1 MDGDGRFAAH
11 PRAKP
16 IVIIMSFIACV
27 PLPFPELLRPGNPL
41 VARVLYECKINII
54 GQSCGTT
61 SARLRSLTSPVDRV
75 SLLPILIAPVS
86 VGAGEAFALTCW
98 SRATYRPS
106 MLVSRNI
113 RLSGRKT
120 SIRLEPEFWAA
131 LDEIASKR
139 GVKRSAVIEDVQ
151 TDGSL
156 TSAVRVAVL
165 EEFRK

>member
-1 MDGDGRFAAH
+1 
-11 PRAKP
+11 
-16 IVIIMSFIACV
+16 
-27 PLPFPELLRPGNPL
+27 
-41 VARVLYECKINII
+41 
-54 GQSCGTT
+54 
-61 SARLRSLTSPVDRV
+61 
-75 SLLPILIAPVS
+75 
-86 VGAGEAFALTCW
+86 
-98 SRATYRPS
+98 

-165 EEFRK
+165 EEFRR